1 MELAYVDAMKQAS
14 NSSQRATPRI
24 FWMDVSINRLNG
36 SQERSQDLYPI
47 LQAFCGALAG
57 QVIIGL
63 SSNVFGKPLSV
74 IISCI
79 VGEAVFSRAEA
90 GINESALSSRF
101 PSTIGKSFPAPME
114 MVREKG
120 SEESEGTSGEKFGK
134 TRIESL
140 DSDQTLLYLYSCP
153 TCTLFCHFSSLLF
166 PFCMFYHCSYNHVIN

>member
-1 MELAYVDAMKQAS
+1 MLYQVTVYQISPPTRSIQITAAAIH
-14 NSSQRATPRI
+14 NTGCIA
-24 FWMDVSINRLNG
+24 VSITRQSIKTFITGVDIHSFMARLPTVPVDVLGHYRRTGRHGPWLLETALRNG

-101 PSTIGKSFPAPME
+101 PSTIGKSFPFT
-114 MVREKG
+114 V
-120 SEESEGTSGEKFGK
+120 
-134 TRIESL
+134 
-140 DSDQTLLYLYSCP
+140 
-153 TCTLFCHFSSLLF
+153 
-166 PFCMFYHCSYNHVIN
+166 